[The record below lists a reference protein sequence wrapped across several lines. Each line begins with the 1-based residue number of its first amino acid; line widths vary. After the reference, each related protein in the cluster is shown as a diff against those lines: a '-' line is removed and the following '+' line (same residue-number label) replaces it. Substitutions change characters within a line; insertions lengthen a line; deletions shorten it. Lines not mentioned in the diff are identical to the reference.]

1 MTTRGAVN
9 ALATEKAL
17 AFKRRLRGADL
28 ANLVAADERG
38 RDMLKNVCAKVT
50 PDLAEEIDQVCD
62 LLDVNKR
69 EFLEAAF
76 IDAVG
81 RAKAIFEGEGCFEAM
96 DDARQATPISGVQVV
111 DGCREVAA

>member
-17 AFKRRLRGADL
+17 AFIRRQRGADL
-28 ANLVAADERG
+28 ANLVAADELGRG
-38 RDMLKNVCAKVT
+38 ILKNVCAKVT
-50 PDLAEEIDQVCD
+50 PALAEEIDQVCG

-76 IDAVG
+76 VDAVG
-81 RAKAIFEGEGCFEAM
+81 RAKAIIRAEGCSDAVEARGESM
-96 DDARQATPISGVQVV
+96 PLAGSE
-111 DGCREVAA
+111 EVL

>member
-1 MTTRGAVN
+1 MTTRGALN

-17 AFKRRLRGADL
+17 AFKRRMRGADL

-50 PDLAEEIDQVCD
+50 PALAEEIDQVCD

-76 IDAVG
+76 IDAVA
-81 RAKAIFEGEGCFEAM
+81 RAKSIFESEGCIEAIE
-96 DDARQATPISGVQVV
+96 DARQATPIAGVELV
-111 DGCREVAA
+111 DGVREVAA